1 LRSASLKASA
11 VTNEA
16 THDIPIA
23 RMTPRGIKIGAE
35 AADWRGIRAKFK
47 RANHIRIPGFI
58 EPGLLEVMRKY
69 LQRAQF
75 EESEYGAVGRDLA
88 LWNSPVAGALHLLM
102 NDPALLKCVR
112 RISGCEP
119 IGSFTGRLYRM
130 IARPGMDFD
139 WHSDLKEDDLRVGVA
154 MTINLGTRP
163 YRGGMLQMRREDDQA
178 ITEIPNAG
186 PGDAIIFRLAR
197 DLRHRVTPVEGKVP
211 KTAFTGWFM
220 SAPNYAELRSEW
232 LAGSNEVNDARLG
245 HSNARQAQ
253 TRAHTA
259 SQAITLSRKP
269 TMPSREAV
277 SSVPSTVVVLARSDE
292 TMIASIRSGRFHGL
306 NATAARMWELMG
318 SGKSLHRSA
327 LALAREYGVG
337 VSVIERD
344 LIALAANLAARQ
356 LVTLADPT

>member
-1 LRSASLKASA
+1 
-11 VTNEA
+11 
-16 THDIPIA
+16 
-23 RMTPRGIKIGAE
+23 MTPRGIKIGAE
-35 AADWRGIRAKFK
+35 AEDWRGIRAKFK
-47 RANHIRIPGFI
+47 RANHLRIPGFI

-88 LWNSPVAGALHLLM
+88 LWKSPVAGALHLLM

-112 RISGCEP
+112 RISGCGP

-139 WHSDLKEDDLRVGVA
+139 WHSDLKENDLRVGVA

-186 PGDAIIFRLAR
+186 PGDAIVFRLAR

-220 SAPNYAELRSEW
+220 SAPDYAELRSEW
-232 LAGSNEVNDARLG
+232 LAGSNEVNDARQG
-245 HSNARQAQ
+245 HSNARHRVLKE
-253 TRAHTA
+253 TVRRLTA
-259 SQAITLSRKP
+259 TVRKRTLAI
-269 TMPSREAV
+269 
-277 SSVPSTVVVLARSDE
+277 PSTVVALARNDE

-318 SGKSLHRSA
+318 SGKPLHQSA